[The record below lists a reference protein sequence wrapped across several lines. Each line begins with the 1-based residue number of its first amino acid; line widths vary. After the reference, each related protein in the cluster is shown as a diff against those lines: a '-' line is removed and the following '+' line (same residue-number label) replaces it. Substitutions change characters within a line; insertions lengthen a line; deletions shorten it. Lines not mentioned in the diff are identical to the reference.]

1 MGLLSEQVA
10 DLFERAR
17 QCYADARACDDAETR
32 RRLVVMADA
41 YVGQAKEMQRKQE
54 QLEQIRQEPA

>member
-17 QCYADARACDDAETR
+17 QCYADARACDDAGAK
-32 RRLVVMADA
+32 RRLVAMADA
-41 YVGQAKEMQRKQE
+41 YVRQAKDMQRKQE
-54 QLEQIRQEPA
+54 QLEQIKH